1 MPETVMTKA
10 QRLSVRLLHHD
21 HQVTIADVIG
31 DAATY
36 RVNVVRGDVAWAAG
50 DTAANDPPEPAV
62 WCSCPFQ
69 GEACSHVLAL
79 ALKLKEQ
86 Q

>member
-1 MPETVMTKA
+1 MPETVMVKA

-21 HQVTIADVIG
+21 ERVTVADVTG
-31 DAATY
+31 DHDIY
-36 RVNVVRGDVAWAAG
+36 RVNVVQYLPG
-50 DTAANDPPEPAV
+50 TNPSV